1 MPIMSFPRRMLSSI
15 SAPCLLALA
24 LHSPLYAQTSILG
37 FTPSAVAHEAEI
49 EDKFKAIPFN

>member
-1 MPIMSFPRRMLSSI
+1 MSFPRRMLSSI